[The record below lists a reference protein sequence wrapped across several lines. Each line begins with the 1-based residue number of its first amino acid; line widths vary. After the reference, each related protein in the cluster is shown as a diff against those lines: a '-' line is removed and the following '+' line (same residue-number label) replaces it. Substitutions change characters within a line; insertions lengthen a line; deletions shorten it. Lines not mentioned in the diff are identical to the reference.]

1 MKNKETIIKN
11 TLLILNILLFYYL
24 LFVGWNKYAYDM
36 NYLKCILFMIV
47 NVLFLFSY
55 GILKNEKKVYN
66 SNIIIYLFLFCYL
79 LFTFTFLIGR
89 TEFKFYNWWY
99 AGQYT
104 PFNTIVSQFKYGST
118 SSILK
123 NVIGNSI
130 MMIPMS
136 FLLMIRNKKFN
147 NIFWQSLITLPMI
160 LIIEVLQASTH
171 TGAFDIDDIIL
182 NYFGTVIFTF
192 IITRFGIID
201 KIRNFF
207 YTDFKIN
214 LKVKRIAF
222 YICLSI
228 LVIFDVTLFI
238 K

>member
-1 MKNKETIIKN
+1 MKNKEIIIKN
-11 TLLILNILLFYYL
+11 TLLILNIILFYYL
-24 LFVGWNKYAYDM
+24 LFIGWNKYAYDM
-36 NYLKCILFMIV
+36 NYLKCIIFMLA
-47 NVLFLFSY
+47 NVVFLFSY

-66 SNIIIYLFLFCYL
+66 SNIIIYIFLFCYL

-89 TEFKFYNWWY
+89 TEFKFYNRWY
-99 AGQYT
+99 AGQYI

-130 MMIPMS
+130 MIIPMS
-136 FLLMIRNKKFN
+136 FLLMIKNKKFN

-182 NYFGTVIFTF
+182 NYFGTVVFAL

-201 KIRNFF
+201 KIRNLFF
-207 YTDFKIN
+207 IDFNLNIRIKKI
-214 LKVKRIAF
+214 IF
-222 YICLSI
+222 YICASL
-228 LVIFDVTLFI
+228 LLIFDILLLI
-238 K
+238 

>member
-1 MKNKETIIKN
+1 MKNKEIIIKN
-11 TLLILNILLFYYL
+11 TLLILNIILFYYL

-36 NYLKCILFMIV
+36 NYLKCIIFMLA
-47 NVLFLFSY
+47 NVVFLFSY

-66 SNIIIYLFLFCYL
+66 SNIIIYIFLFCYL

-89 TEFKFYNWWY
+89 TEFKFYNRWY
-99 AGQYT
+99 AGQYI

-130 MMIPMS
+130 MIIPMS
-136 FLLMIRNKKFN
+136 FLLMIKNKKFN

-160 LIIEVLQASTH
+160 LIIEVFQASTH

-182 NYFGTVIFTF
+182 NYFGTVVFAL

-201 KIRNFF
+201 KIRNLFF
-207 YTDFKIN
+207 IDFNLNIRIKKI
-214 LKVKRIAF
+214 IF
-222 YICLSI
+222 YICASL
-228 LVIFDVTLFI
+228 LLIFDILLLI
-238 K
+238 

>member
-1 MKNKETIIKN
+1 MKNKEIIIKN
-11 TLLILNILLFYYL
+11 TLLILNIILFYYL
-24 LFVGWNKYAYDM
+24 LFIGWNKYAYDM
-36 NYLKCILFMIV
+36 NYLKCIIFMLA
-47 NVLFLFSY
+47 NVVFLFSY

-66 SNIIIYLFLFCYL
+66 SNIIIYIFLFIYL

-89 TEFKFYNWWY
+89 TEFKFYNRWY
-99 AGQYT
+99 AGQYI

-130 MMIPMS
+130 MIIPMS
-136 FLLMIRNKKFN
+136 FLLMIKNKKFN

-182 NYFGTVIFTF
+182 NYFGTVVFAL

-201 KIRNFF
+201 KIRNLFF
-207 YTDFKIN
+207 IDFNLNIRIKKI
-214 LKVKRIAF
+214 IF
-222 YICLSI
+222 YICASL
-228 LVIFDVTLFI
+228 LLIFDILLLI
-238 K
+238 

>member
-1 MKNKETIIKN
+1 MKNKEIIIKN
-11 TLLILNILLFYYL
+11 TLLILNIILFYYL
-24 LFVGWNKYAYDM
+24 LFIGWNKYAYDM
-36 NYLKCILFMIV
+36 NYLKCILFMLA
-47 NVLFLFSY
+47 NVVFLFSY

-66 SNIIIYLFLFCYL
+66 SNIIIYIFLFCYL

-99 AGQYT
+99 AGQYI
-104 PFNTIVSQFKYGST
+104 PFNTIVSQFKYGSP

-130 MMIPMS
+130 MIIPMS
-136 FLLMIRNKKFN
+136 FLLMIRNKKSN

-182 NYFGTVIFTF
+182 NYFGTVVFTF

-201 KIRNFF
+201 KIRNLFF
-207 YTDFKIN
+207 IDFNLNIRMKKIT
-214 LKVKRIAF
+214 F
-222 YICLSI
+222 YICASL
-228 LVIFDVTLFI
+228 LLIFDIMLLI
-238 K
+238 

>member
-1 MKNKETIIKN
+1 MKNKEIIIKN
-11 TLLILNILLFYYL
+11 TLLILNIILFYYL
-24 LFVGWNKYAYDM
+24 LFIGWNKYAYDM
-36 NYLKCILFMIV
+36 NYLKCIIFMLA
-47 NVLFLFSY
+47 NVVFLFSY
-55 GILKNEKKVYN
+55 GILKNDEKVYN
-66 SNIIIYLFLFCYL
+66 SNIIIYIFLFCYL

-99 AGQYT
+99 AGQYI

-130 MMIPMS
+130 MIIPMS
-136 FLLMIRNKKFN
+136 FLLMIRNKKSN

-160 LIIEVLQASTH
+160 LIIEMLQASTH

-182 NYFGTVIFTF
+182 NYFGTVVFTF

-201 KIRNFF
+201 KIRNLFF
-207 YTDFKIN
+207 IDFNLNIRMKKIT
-214 LKVKRIAF
+214 F
-222 YICLSI
+222 YICASL
-228 LVIFDVTLFI
+228 LLIFDIMLLI
-238 K
+238 

>member
-1 MKNKETIIKN
+1 MKNKEIIIKN
-11 TLLILNILLFYYL
+11 TLLILNIILFYYL
-24 LFVGWNKYAYDM
+24 LFIGWNKYAYDM
-36 NYLKCILFMIV
+36 NYLKCILFMLA
-47 NVLFLFSY
+47 NVVFLFSY

-66 SNIIIYLFLFCYL
+66 SNIIIYIFLFCYL

-99 AGQYT
+99 AGQYI

-130 MMIPMS
+130 MIIPMS
-136 FLLMIRNKKFN
+136 FLLMIRNKKSN

-160 LIIEVLQASTH
+160 LIIEMLQASTH

-182 NYFGTVIFTF
+182 NYFGTVVFTF

-201 KIRNFF
+201 KIRNLFF
-207 YTDFKIN
+207 IDFNLNIRMKKIT
-214 LKVKRIAF
+214 F
-222 YICLSI
+222 YICASL
-228 LVIFDVTLFI
+228 LLIFDIMLLI
-238 K
+238 

>member
-1 MKNKETIIKN
+1 MKNKEIIIKN
-11 TLLILNILLFYYL
+11 TLLILNIILFYYL
-24 LFVGWNKYAYDM
+24 LFIGWNKYAYDM
-36 NYLKCILFMIV
+36 NYLKCIIFMLA
-47 NVLFLFSY
+47 NVVFLFSY

-66 SNIIIYLFLFCYL
+66 SNIIIYIFLFIYL

-89 TEFKFYNWWY
+89 TEFKFYNRWY
-99 AGQYT
+99 AGQYI

-130 MMIPMS
+130 MIIPMS
-136 FLLMIRNKKFN
+136 FLLMIKNKKFN

-160 LIIEVLQASTH
+160 LIIEVFQASTH

-182 NYFGTVIFTF
+182 NYFGTVVFAL

-201 KIRNFF
+201 KIRNLFF
-207 YTDFKIN
+207 IDFNLNIRIKKI
-214 LKVKRIAF
+214 IF
-222 YICLSI
+222 YICASL
-228 LVIFDVTLFI
+228 LLIFDILLLI
-238 K
+238 

>member
-1 MKNKETIIKN
+1 MKNKEIIIKN
-11 TLLILNILLFYYL
+11 TLLILNIILFYYL
-24 LFVGWNKYAYDM
+24 LFIGWNKYAYDM
-36 NYLKCILFMIV
+36 NYLKCIIFMLA
-47 NVLFLFSY
+47 NVVFLFSY

-66 SNIIIYLFLFCYL
+66 SNIIIYIFLFCYL

-89 TEFKFYNWWY
+89 TEFKFYNRWY
-99 AGQYT
+99 AGQYI

-130 MMIPMS
+130 MIIPMS
-136 FLLMIRNKKFN
+136 FLLMIKNKKFN

-160 LIIEVLQASTH
+160 LIIEVFQASTH

-182 NYFGTVIFTF
+182 NYFGTVVFAL

-201 KIRNFF
+201 KIRNLFF
-207 YTDFKIN
+207 IDFNLNIRIKKI
-214 LKVKRIAF
+214 IF
-222 YICLSI
+222 YICASL
-228 LVIFDVTLFI
+228 LLIFDILLLI
-238 K
+238 

>member
-1 MKNKETIIKN
+1 
-11 TLLILNILLFYYL
+11 
-24 LFVGWNKYAYDM
+24 
-36 NYLKCILFMIV
+36 MIV

-66 SNIIIYLFLFCYL
+66 SNIIIYIFLFIYL

>member
-1 MKNKETIIKN
+1 MKNKEIIIKN
-11 TLLILNILLFYYL
+11 TLLILNIILFYYL
-24 LFVGWNKYAYDM
+24 LFIGWNKYAYDM

-47 NVLFLFSY
+47 NVVFLYSY
-55 GILKNEKKVYN
+55 GILKNDKKVYN
-66 SNIIIYLFLFCYL
+66 SNIIIYIFLFCYL

-99 AGQYT
+99 AGQYI

-130 MMIPMS
+130 MIIPMS
-136 FLLMIRNKKFN
+136 FLLMIRNKKSN

-160 LIIEVLQASTH
+160 LIIEMLQASTH

-182 NYFGTVIFTF
+182 NYFGTVVFTF

-201 KIRNFF
+201 KIRNLFF
-207 YTDFKIN
+207 IDFNLNIRMKKI
-214 LKVKRIAF
+214 IF
-222 YICLSI
+222 YICASL
-228 LVIFDVTLFI
+228 LLIFDIMLLI
-238 K
+238 